1 MATRNMVGTLLRVH
15 RRALPALIAAGA
27 VLATG
32 CGATTS
38 SDEEDPPILRG
49 EQRLVAQAIED
60 LQDAATEGDEERV
73 CRELLAEDLAERLGG
88 TGQEC
93 EPTVRDALDNTDT
106 TDLTVRAVTVRG
118 TTATARVEAE
128 RGDADRVT
136 TVGLVK
142 EGARWRIS
150 RL

>member
-1 MATRNMVGTLLRVH
+1 MH
-15 RRALPALIAAGA
+15 RRALPAAILAAA
-27 VLATG
+27 LLAWG

-38 SDEEDPPILRG
+38 SDDEDQPVLRG
-49 EQRLVAQAIED
+49 QQRLVAQAVED
-60 LQDAATEGDEERV
+60 LQDAAAGGDEDRI
-73 CRELLAEDLAERLGG
+73 CRELLAAALAERLGG
-88 TGQEC
+88 TGKQC
-93 EPTVRDALDNTDT
+93 ERTVRDALENTDT
-106 TDLTVRAVTVRG
+106 TDLSVRSVRVSG
-118 TTATARVEAE
+118 TTATARVKAE

>member
-1 MATRNMVGTLLRVH
+1 MH

-60 LQDAATEGDEERV
+60 LQDAATEGDEERI

-88 TGQEC
+88 PGQEC

>member
-60 LQDAATEGDEERV
+60 LQDAATEGDEERI

-93 EPTVRDALDNTDT
+93 EPTVRDALENTDT

-136 TVGLVK
+136 SVGLVK

>member
-1 MATRNMVGTLLRVH
+1 MVGTLLGVH
-15 RRALPALIAAGA
+15 RRALPGLIAAGA
-27 VLATG
+27 LLAAG

-38 SDEEDPPILRG
+38 SDEEDPPVLRG
-49 EQRLVAQAIED
+49 EQQLVGQAIED
-60 LQDAATEGDEERV
+60 LQDAATEGDEERI
-73 CRELLAEDLAERLGG
+73 CRELLAKDLAERLGG

-93 EPTVRDALDNTDT
+93 EPTVRDALENTDT
-106 TDLTVRAVTVRG
+106 TDLTVRAVTVSG
-118 TTATARVEAE
+118 MTATARVEAE

-150 RL
+150 RLT

>member
-1 MATRNMVGTLLRVH
+1 MVGTLLGVH
-15 RRALPALIAAGA
+15 RRALPSLIAAGA
-27 VLATG
+27 LLAGG

-38 SDEEDPPILRG
+38 SDEEDPPVLRG
-49 EQRLVAQAIED
+49 EQQLVGQAIED
-60 LQDAATEGDEERV
+60 LQDAATEGDEERI
-73 CRELLAEDLAERLGG
+73 CRELLAKDLAERLGG

-93 EPTVRDALDNTDT
+93 EPTVRDALENTDT
-106 TDLTVRAVTVRG
+106 TDLTVRAVTVSG

-150 RL
+150 RLT